1 MPSQNMTQLNAIMQ
15 DVQRGKIIIINMIIV
30 ALENLMAG
38 RESETA

>member
-1 MPSQNMTQLNAIMQ
+1 MTQLNAIMQ
-15 DVQRGKIIIINMIIV
+15 DVQRGKIIIIIIIIV

>member
-1 MPSQNMTQLNAIMQ
+1 MTQLSAIMQ
-15 DVQRGKIIIINMIIV
+15 DVQKEIIIIIIIIV

>member
-1 MPSQNMTQLNAIMQ
+1 MQ
-15 DVQRGKIIIINMIIV
+15 DVQKEIIIIIIIV

>member
-1 MPSQNMTQLNAIMQ
+1 MQ
-15 DVQRGKIIIINMIIV
+15 DVQRGKIIIIIIIIIIV

>member
-15 DVQRGKIIIINMIIV
+15 DVQRGKIIIIIV

>member
-1 MPSQNMTQLNAIMQ
+1 MTQLNAIMQ
-15 DVQRGKIIIINMIIV
+15 DVQRGKIIIIIIIIIIV

>member
-1 MPSQNMTQLNAIMQ
+1 MTQLNAIMQ
-15 DVQRGKIIIINMIIV
+15 DVQRGKIIIIIIIV